1 MTSAASTASS
11 ALEVSA
17 RMDRLP
23 RSRYLAITSI
33 RIALGSWFE
42 FYELF
47 IAGYISLGLINSGL
61 FTKKSTGYFDW
72 HGYAAFSGCFF
83 AGMFVS
89 TVLFSRIPDR
99 YGRKSTFTVSML
111 FYSVAAVLVA
121 FAPTSGWVDLWRFFA
136 GFGIG
141 IQLINNDSYISEMA
155 PKHSRGRYLALGF
168 IVILTSI
175 PVVALLAWALVP
187 HAPLGLAGWRWVML
201 IGGGGGIVV
210 WLLRRGLPESPR
222 WLAARGRVTE
232 ADQVVAGIEGR
243 IVAETGRELPP
254 PDTADLAAPTE
265 RGSWREVFGRKYG
278 PRTLMLSIFQF
289 AQTIGVFGFTNW
301 VAILLTDR
309 GYTVVSTQGYIF
321 LIACFTPVGGLVAWR
336 LAERFERKWQLVA
349 AAAGIGIFG
358 LAFAY
363 SHVTALL
370 LVCGALITV
379 CNNWLIGIFHTYGA
393 ELFPTRIRA
402 RGFGFTFSW
411 SRISS
416 IFVSYWVAD
425 LLAAHGTVGV
435 FTLICGAMA
444 VIVLVVGIWGP
455 RTNNRPLEE
464 LSP

>member
-23 RSRYLAITSI
+23 RSRYIAITSA
-33 RIALGSWFE
+33 RIALGGWFE

-47 IAGYISLGLINSGL
+47 IAGYISLGLIHSGL
-61 FTKKSTGYFDW
+61 FTKTSTGYFDW
-72 HGYAAFSGCFF
+72 HGYAAFSGTFF

-99 YGRKSTFTVSML
+99 YGRKSTFTISML

-121 FAPTSGWVDLWRFFA
+121 FSPTSGWVDLWRFFA

-141 IQLINNDSYISEMA
+141 IQLINNDSFISEMA

-175 PVVALLAWALVP
+175 PVVALLAWWLVP
-187 HAPLGLAGWRWVML
+187 HSPLGLAGWRWVML
-201 IGGGGGIVV
+201 IGAVGGIVV

-222 WLAARGRVTE
+222 WLAAHGRVAE
-232 ADQVVAGIEGR
+232 AEAVVADIER
-243 IVAETGRELPP
+243 RVVAETSRELPP
-254 PDTADLAAPTE
+254 IDAADLEEPPE
-265 RGSWREVFGRKYG
+265 RGTWREVFGRRYG
-278 PRTLMLSIFQF
+278 GRTLMLSVFQF

-301 VAILLTDR
+301 VAILLADR

-321 LIACFTPVGGLVAWR
+321 LIALFTPVGGVVAW
-336 LAERFERKWQLVA
+336 LFAERYERKWQLVVC
-349 AAAGIGIFG
+349 AAGMGIFG
-358 LAFAY
+358 MVFAY
-363 SHVTALL
+363 AHFTALL
-370 LVCGALITV
+370 LVCGALIAV
-379 CNNWLIGIFHTYGA
+379 CNNWLIGIFHTYGS

-402 RGFGFTFSW
+402 RAFGFTFSW

-425 LLAAHGTVGV
+425 LLAADGQAGV
-435 FTLICGAMA
+435 FTFICIAMA
-444 VIVLVVGIWGP
+444 VIVVCVGIWGP
-455 RTNNRPLEE
+455 TTNGRRLEE